1 MDASRQK
8 ETLDEL
14 GEELLNARDRD
25 FYAKKSEPSVNRT
38 TTWLAENVLASC
50 QLALISSKGN
60 E

>member
-14 GEELLNARDRD
+14 GEELLNARDR
-25 FYAKKSEPSVNRT
+25 AKKSEPSVNRT